1 MLTQYNLKMPHA
13 VYGGENA
20 MDNITAIIKARG
32 AKRVAMFTDKGIE
45 GAGLFALPE
54 EAVKA
59 SGAEYYVLDELP
71 PEPSYMAVQKLVDEF
86 KTSGADLI
94 VACGGGSVDTDR
106 LVIWH
111 DKEDAVIEALS
122 AYLAEAAPE
131 VEVVFEKKTSL
142 TDSLKLVGND
152 PASAPDMFIFA
163 HDKIGVFAEMGIL
176 ADVNTLL
183 PEGALD
189 GWLPMTTEA
198 ATYKGTLYQLPLY
211 FETLLFMY
219 NRRYMQDDQVPATTE
234 ELYAYMEANTGR
246 GRYGFVEQHSTA
258 YYSAAWIHGFGG
270 SIISEDGTPFPDP
283 EAVKAALRY
292 HLKFVALMPGETEY
306 STVNTLFLEGKADST
321 IGGPWMVPSAR
332 EAGID
337 LGIAPMPTV
346 DETGKA
352 LAPYSGVQGVQVLKY
367 AAENKTEAVKT
378 VLEALCGAEIGID
391 LALASGCAPAN
402 ADCYDDERVANDEL
416 VQAMRST
423 AEIAVPMPN
432 IPEMDVMWTVVSNLL
447 TDVNLSGADVDAA
460 FDEALSEA
468 ESLIANMQ

>member
-1 MLTQYNLKMPHA
+1 MKRTISLLLIA
-13 VYGGENA
+13 
-20 MDNITAIIKARG
+20 AILIPLA
-32 AKRVAMFTDKGIE
+32 AC
-45 GAGLFALPE
+45 GAGG
-54 EAVKA
+54 VDT
-59 SGAEYYVLDELP
+59 G
-71 PEPSYMAVQKLVDEF
+71 KLV
-86 KTSGADLI
+86 
-94 VACGGGSVDTDR
+94 V
-106 LVIWH
+106 WH
-111 DKEDAVIEALS
+111 DKEDAVIEALT
-122 AYLAEAAPE
+122 AYLAENVPE

-152 PASAPDMFIFA
+152 PSSAPDMFIFA

-176 ADVNTLL
+176 ADVNTLIG
-183 PEGALD
+183 EGALD
-189 GWLPMTTEA
+189 NWLPMTIEA
-198 ATYKGTLYQLPLY
+198 ASYKGTLYQLPLY

-219 NRRYMQDDQVPATTE
+219 NKRYMQDDQVPATTE
-234 ELYAYMEANTGR
+234 ELYSYMEQNTGR

-270 SIISEDGTPFPDP
+270 SIVSEDGTPFPEP
-283 EAVKAALRY
+283 EAVKEALRY
-292 HLKFVALMPGETEY
+292 HLKFVGLMPGETEY

-332 EAGID
+332 DAGIE

-346 DETGKA
+346 DGTGMA

-367 AAENKTEAVKT
+367 AAENKTEAVKA
-378 VLEALCGAEIGID
+378 VLAALCSPQIGID

-402 ADCYDDERVANDEL
+402 AACYDDPQVADDEL
-416 VQAMRST
+416 VQAMRTT

-460 FDEALSEA
+460 FDEALAEA
-468 ESLIANMQ
+468 EGLIANMK